1 MIKFDQII
9 QFASALR
16 RAFLSPSKPQRSYS
30 QCAEVLIARM
40 FLKVPPLLA
49 PGFYVDVGC
58 HHPRRG
64 SNTYGFYKSGWSG
77 ILIDMEED
85 KVLVAKMAR
94 KRDVVVRAAISDRS
108 ETLNI
113 YSPGKFSTNATI
125 DLEAVAHNPEYRRT
139 SRITTETLT
148 EVLERHSCPSRFE
161 FLNID
166 CEGNDFRVIKGL
178 DLVRYTPRV
187 ICIEIWESKD
197 GLDGLINSDIH
208 KYLCS
213 HGYGLKSWSVYSAIY
228 VTS

>member
-1 MIKFDQII
+1 MFSVHSAQKSKTLRRLIVIKFDQII

-16 RAFLSPSKPQRSYS
+16 RAFLILSKPQRSYS
-30 QCAEVLIARM
+30 QCAEDLIARM
-40 FLKVPPLLA
+40 FLKVPPLSV

-58 HHPRRG
+58 HHLKTR
-64 SNTYGFYKSGWSG
+64 SHTYGFYKSGWSG

-85 KVLVAKMAR
+85 KVVAAKMAR
-94 KRDVVVRAAISDRS
+94 KRDGVVRAAIRDRS

-113 YSPGKFSTNATI
+113 YSPEKFSTNATI

-139 SRITTETLT
+139 SRITAETLT
-148 EVLERHSCPSRFE
+148 EVLKRHSYPSRLK

-187 ICIEIWESKD
+187 LCIKIWF
-197 GLDGLINSDIH
+197 
-208 KYLCS
+208 
-213 HGYGLKSWSVYSAIY
+213 
-228 VTS
+228 